1 MRGETL
7 KLGFKGLFF
16 NFSFSFEDKIIPVR
30 ENRDFFVIFRESLE
44 AVNVHC
50 YNRNSILMTSIQ

>member
-30 ENRDFFVIFRESLE
+30 ENRDFFVGELGVTAANTGWTF
-44 AVNVHC
+44 
-50 YNRNSILMTSIQ
+50 